1 MKYKEIEKIEVRS
14 GKIYP
19 TNKGLFIA
27 KKINDEGVIIRFNPN
42 TNKWEHLYVINYNNV
57 YEWCITKDFLI
68 ISFENETTTFYT
80 LNKEKVLEL
89 DKQLS
94 FTFIQENDLYIYMK
108 SDGNL
113 YRFNKVKLTIE
124 YFPLATKNLQ
134 LFCLLQDNL
143 IFRFRGDQLFLYK
156 NSISTIELSWQ
167 LDLDSLFPNQED
179 ITIKSVKEYQGSL
192 IVATSVATLRL
203 SAEDGSV
210 IWINNGYVRTIEIV
224 GNTGYICTGLSLL
237 KINLDNGE
245 ESGYGWEQNRLPDF
259 TYKGQEYYPAGHEVV
274 YHDGLLWYSV
284 CSSGE
289 SFLIAIN
296 PENGNY
302 EWIHHVDTNDQ
313 TDAPQ
318 FYEDKMFLWDTGNML
333 HIYEKEK

>member
-1 MKYKEIEKIEVRS
+1 MKYREVKKIKTRS
-14 GKIYP
+14 GISI
-19 TNKGLFIA
+19 TNYGLFLIKEEKN
-27 KKINDEGVIIRFNPN
+27 KKELIQINAHDNKCKKDNFIDINEIYRLSFTKDYFIVSFKNGTTVFYTPDKRTILEIKNQLHFAFVEEDKAYIYIKNRETIYRFD
-42 TNKWEHLYVINYNNV
+42 KKQYKIDIFNV
-57 YEWCITKDFLI
+57 VKKDFL
-68 ISFENETTTFYT
+68 
-80 LNKEKVLEL
+80 
-89 DKQLS
+89 LS
-94 FTFIQENDLYIYMK
+94 CLF
-108 SDGNL
+108 GN
-113 YRFNKVKLTIE
+113 
-124 YFPLATKNLQ
+124 
-134 LFCLLQDNL
+134 NL

-156 NSISTIELSWQ
+156 NSVSNIELSWQ
-167 LDLDSLFPNQED
+167 LDLNSLFPNQED

-245 ESGYGWEQNRLPDF
+245 ESGYGWKQNRLPDF

-296 PENGNY
+296 PDNGNY

-318 FYEDKMFLWDTGNML
+318 FYEDKMFLYDTGNTL